1 MIRESATAACFLA
14 ATLVGSAGAAEPD
27 DDVADAANLEFK
39 AMPIVTSAAPHP
51 EAPED
56 DLAPSMSAAALFG
69 QAGSWRWNVQL
80 GFGEDLQNTEN
91 RFGLGGLSFS
101 YFATDDFSVEIE
113 FNGLYF
119 DQESVDDAAGFN
131 FNLLLR
137 WHILARDDWSLYVDL
152 GAGVMETSE
161 PVPAGGSSFN
171 FTPQLGGGISYE
183 ISDNVRLFTGMR
195 WHHISNSRTFD
206 FNPAQDSF
214 YVYAGLSFPF

>member
-14 ATLVGSAGAAEPD
+14 AILVGSAGAAEPG
-27 DDVADAANLEFK
+27 DDVADAVNLEFK
-39 AMPIVTSAAPHP
+39 AMPIITP
-51 EAPED
+51 ERSQVETPED
-56 DLAPSMSAAALFG
+56 DAATTPLAATPFG

-80 GFGEDLQNTEN
+80 GLGEDLADTDNHW
-91 RFGLGGLSFS
+91 GLGGISFS
-101 YFATDDFSVEIE
+101 YFATDDFSIEIE

-119 DQESVDDAAGFN
+119 DQETVDDAVGFN

-137 WHILARDDWSLYVDL
+137 WQLLARDDWSLYADL
-152 GAGVMETSE
+152 GAGVMETND

-195 WHHISNSRTFD
+195 WYHISNSRTFD
-206 FNPAQDSF
+206 FNPSQDSF

>member
-14 ATLVGSAGAAEPD
+14 ATLVSSAGAAQPD
-27 DDVADAANLEFK
+27 DDVADAVNLEFK
-39 AMPIVTSAAPHP
+39 AMPIITSEAPHP
-51 EAPED
+51 EVPED
-56 DLAPSMSAAALFG
+56 DVAPPMSAAAPFG

-80 GFGEDLQNTEN
+80 GFGEDLQDTEN

-119 DQESVDDAAGFN
+119 DQETIDNAGGFN

-137 WHILARDDWSLYVDL
+137 WHVLARDDWSLFVDL
-152 GAGVMETSE
+152 GGGVMETSDA
-161 PVPAGGSSFN
+161 VPAGGSSFN
-171 FTPQLGGGISYE
+171 FIAQAGGGFSFD
-183 ISDNVRLFTGMR
+183 ISDEVRLFTGLR
-195 WHHISNSRTFD
+195 LHHISNSRTFD
-206 FNPAQDSF
+206 SNPGQDSF